1 MISKPDKSKTVA
13 QIAEFIGATFEGDA
27 STTVSG
33 LGPLEFGRPN
43 ELCFIRD
50 NNLARVT
57 SAIAESKAAAFI
69 VHESLHG
76 QIKAEQ
82 PILFAAEPQQALV
95 KLAALFDLLPPRL
108 TGISP
113 LASIDVTAII
123 AEGVAIG
130 AFAVIGAAVKI
141 GKNTVIHPH
150 ACIYPDVEIGAD
162 CTIHAGVVIREK
174 CKLSNNC
181 VIQPGS
187 VIGADGFGY
196 VPDPTLGL
204 KAVPQLGNVE
214 FEAHVDVGAN
224 ACIDRA
230 ALGSTRVGIGSKLDN
245 LVQVGHNVQIG
256 KHSILCG
263 QVGIA
268 GSCVIGDR
276 VMLGGQSGVADHIR
290 IESDSRI
297 AAQSGV
303 ITPLDGAGDF
313 AGYPAI
319 KARLWLRMMA
329 LLRHSVTKGNKKKTE
344 N

>member
-1 MISKPDKSKTVA
+1 MISKSDKTKTIA
-13 QIAEFIGATFEGDA
+13 QIAEYIGATFEGNPA
-27 STTVSG
+27 TAVTG
-33 LGPLEFGRPN
+33 LGPLEFGRPS

-50 NNLARVT
+50 KNLARVST
-57 SAIAESKAAAFI
+57 ALAESKAAAFI
-69 VHESLHG
+69 VHDSLRG
-76 QIKAEQ
+76 QLKATQ
-82 PILFAAEPQQALV
+82 PIIFAAEPQQALV
-95 KLAALFDLLPPRL
+95 KLAALFGLLPPRL

-113 LASIDVTAII
+113 LASIDTTATLG
-123 AEGVAIG
+123 AGVAIG
-130 AFAVIGAAVKI
+130 AFAVIGAQVQI

-150 ACIYPDVEIGAD
+150 CCIYPGVEIGAN
-162 CTIHAGVVIREK
+162 CLIHAGVVIREQ
-174 CKLSNNC
+174 CKLSDNC

-214 FEAHVDVGAN
+214 FEANVDVGAN

-230 ALGSTRVGIGSKLDN
+230 ALGSTRVGLGSKIDN

-256 KHSILCG
+256 NHSILCG

-276 VMLGGQSGVADHIR
+276 VMLGGQSGVADHIH

-303 ITPLDGAGDF
+303 ITPLDGKGDF

-329 LLRHSVTKGNKKKTE
+329 YLRHNVTRGHQKKVE
-344 N
+344 D